1 MSIARLTEGFPVSRQ
16 AVSKHL
22 RVMERAGL
30 VRGARHGRESV
41 FRLDRERL
49 EEARRA
55 LESISR
61 QWNETLGRLREFVEN

>member
-1 MSIARLTEGFPVSRQ
+1 MSIARLTAGFPVSRQ